1 MTTTIGVYDSGIGGL
16 TTLSVLMRK
25 FPQCEFC
32 YYADNAR
39 MPFGT
44 KSAEEVRRAVDTALA
59 VMSRECTHVVLG
71 CNTASVTANPVGTFK
86 LRPRLEGLAPSS
98 TLVLATPL
106 TLAGLR
112 AKEKGFL
119 TADTGELAVL
129 VEITAALKCKGRL
142 KPDMSS
148 LRRYL
153 EEKLPRDGVE
163 NVILGCS
170 HYVYL
175 ADQITALYPGVP
187 VCDGNAALVR
197 EVADFME
204 KEEERPSAPHATA
217 EADSRGAQSGVF
229 TLAPARSEGT
239 RLLGKFAPSGCC
251 DDADT
256 LSRIQSVKT
265 FFTGE
270 REDKKYRWLLLKL
283 LEDYAARTVT

>member
-25 FPQCEFC
+25 FPRCDFC

-44 KSAEEVRRAVDTALA
+44 KSAEEVRRAVDTALS

-71 CNTASVTANPVGTFK
+71 CNTASVTANPAGTFK

-106 TLAGLR
+106 TLAGLH
-112 AKEKGFL
+112 AKERGFL

-129 VEITAALKCKGRL
+129 VEITAALKCKSRL

-148 LRRYL
+148 LRGYL
-153 EEKLPRDGVE
+153 EEKLPKEGVK

-175 ADQITALYPGVP
+175 AEQITALYPGVP
-187 VCDGNAALVR
+187 VYDGNAALVR
-197 EVADFME
+197 EVAE
-204 KEEERPSAPHATA
+204 SVG
-217 EADSRGAQSGVF
+217 EADAPRLVRNTQTTPPEGPRNVYAAVREEKFSPEDGTDDETRSRVYA
-229 TLAPARSEGT
+229 
-239 RLLGKFAPSGCC
+239 
-251 DDADT
+251 
-256 LSRIQSVKT
+256 VKT

-283 LEDYAARTVT
+283 LGDYAARLPL